1 MGIHI
6 NNMKTIHHITSAL
19 IATGSVGLALLTVS
33 GSIPADLGFAAL
45 TVMGIAAFALFD
57 YARPTKSL
65 RPLAPVLRP
74 VLPSESASPVVCCA
88 RRAA

>member
-1 MGIHI
+1 VGIHI
-6 NNMKTIHHITSAL
+6 NNMKTIHYITSIL
-19 IATGSVGLALLTVS
+19 IAAASPGMAFLALTNLIPASVAF
-33 GSIPADLGFAAL
+33 GSIVLLGFAGL
-45 TVMGIAAFALFD
+45 VIFD
-57 YARPTKSL
+57 YARPVRSL

>member
-6 NNMKTIHHITSAL
+6 NNMKTIHNITSAL
-19 IATGSVGLALLTVS
+19 VATGSTGLAFLTIS
-33 GSIPADLGFAAL
+33 GSIPADLGFAGLA
-45 TVMGIAAFALFD
+45 VMGITAFALFD
-57 YARPTKSL
+57 YARPAKSL

>member
-6 NNMKTIHHITSAL
+6 INMKTIHNITSAL
-19 IATGSVGLALLTVS
+19 VASGSTGLAFLTIS
-33 GSIPADLGFAAL
+33 GVLPADLGFAAL
-45 TVMGIAAFALFD
+45 AIMGISAFALFD
-57 YARPTKSL
+57 YARPAKSL

-74 VLPSESASPVVCCA
+74 VLPSESASPVVCYA